1 MMCGSVC
8 FGFRAFCFF
17 ASIWGG
23 ACFGAFAGHRSEAA
37 RIEEQLTAMTV
48 ASGPP
53 IVLNAEAELARMF
66 LGLGR

>member
-1 MMCGSVC
+1 VWLCLLWLPC
-8 FGFRAFCFF
+8 FLLFCFDL
-17 ASIWGG
+17 GG